1 MKQDRILTAEARDR
15 DTPAQTTPQTVPQ
28 TAPQTGASPDPA
40 PGLGTEPAERPAPA
54 PRDMI
59 LRRFRVTN
67 FRSVIDSG
75 WVEAGAVTALIG
87 VNESGKTN
95 LLLPLWKLNPA
106 RGGAVEATSDFPK
119 HLFMTIRDNPGGF
132 QFIEAEFDAGPR
144 TAEFAD
150 LAGIPEEEAAC
161 VRVGRFYDGS
171 HVVTFPRHRRDRHA
185 DTAWAARQIDAA
197 RAELAQTP
205 ADAASGDLRDR
216 ATATLEGLRTGL
228 EEGGA
233 LNANDLIRLRDA
245 VSVLLPADPA
255 AGGAAIAVLQE
266 LRIAF
271 GERMAELCAADPG
284 SRPDLRRAVL
294 GALPPFVYYSNY
306 GNLDSEIYLPHV
318 VENLTR
324 EDLGTREAAKARTL
338 KVLFGFVGLK
348 PAEILELGRDFRDIR
363 EEAEATAAARDGTV
377 GRLRRIIGR
386 VAGPD
391 AGPRAE
397 ELARISE
404 AKRTRSILLQSAG
417 TRLTERFGEWWT
429 QGDYRFRFEADGNH
443 FRIWVADRRRP
454 QEIEL
459 ENRST
464 GLQWFLSFFLVFMV
478 ESQGEHRRAVLLLDE
493 PGQSLHPLAQRD
505 LSAFFDRLAGT
516 NQLIYTSHSPFL
528 VDADRL
534 DRARKVYVA
543 RDGSTRATGDLRE
556 AEGRDQQRGAAYAVQ
571 SALNLS
577 VAEGML
583 HGARP
588 VLVGGLAEQLHLGTL
603 RTLAIAAGQF
613 APRRDLVF
621 APAGPSR
628 TARVVASLLAG
639 GEAQL
644 PLVMLGGD
652 AQALAMG
659 AELRAGLYAGTPGR
673 VLDLGALIGLPGAQ
687 VEDLLPPAFLADQ
700 LDRIERRPEVRLGD
714 VLAHGLPFL
723 PQVEDWAEAQGIALP
738 ADWRLTLA
746 RRARDAALAMGPQG
760 FDAAVRDRWA
770 RLLAHLT
777 EEGASPPGTLPA
789 APSSGASSGRRS
801 VA

>member
-1 MKQDRILTAEARDR
+1 
-15 DTPAQTTPQTVPQ
+15 
-28 TAPQTGASPDPA
+28 
-40 PGLGTEPAERPAPA
+40 
-54 PRDMI
+54 MI

-106 RGGAVEATSDFPK
+106 RGGAIEAISDFPK

-132 QFIEAEFDAGPR
+132 QFVEAEFDAGPR

-150 LAGIPEEEAAC
+150 LAGIPQDEAAC

-185 DTAWAARQIDAA
+185 DTAWAAERLEAA
-197 RAELAQTP
+197 RTELARTP
-205 ADAASGDLRDR
+205 ADAASGDLMER
-216 ATATLEGLRTGL
+216 ATATLERLHTGL
-228 EEGGA
+228 EAGGA

-245 VSVLLPADPA
+245 VSVLLPADLA
-255 AGGAAIAVLQE
+255 DGGAAIAVLQE
-266 LRIAF
+266 LRLAF

-284 SRPDLRRAVL
+284 SRPELRRSVL
-294 GALPPFVYYSNY
+294 GAMPPFVYYSNY

-318 VENLTR
+318 VDNLMR

-363 EEAEATAAARDGTV
+363 EEAEEAAVARDGTV
-377 GRLRRIIGR
+377 GRLRRILGR
-386 VAGPD
+386 IAGPD
-391 AGPRAE
+391 TGPRTE
-397 ELARISE
+397 ELARIAQ

-417 TRLTERFGEWWT
+417 TRLTERFGDWWT

-443 FRIWVADRRRP
+443 FRIWVADKRRP

-478 ESQGEHRRAVLLLDE
+478 ESMGAHRRAVLLLDE

-505 LSAFFDRLAGT
+505 LSAFFDILAAT

-534 DRARKVYVA
+534 DRARKVYVG
-543 RDGSTRATGDLRE
+543 RDGSTRATADLRE
-556 AEGRDQQRGAAYAVQ
+556 DEGRDHQRGAAYAVQ
-571 SALNLS
+571 SALNLG
-577 VAEGML
+577 VAEAML
-583 HGARP
+583 RGARP
-588 VLVGGLAEQLHLGTL
+588 VMVGGLAEQLHLGTL
-603 RTLAIAAGQF
+603 RTLATAAGRF

-628 TARVVASLLAG
+628 TARVVASLLAAEEG
-639 GEAQL
+639 AL
-644 PLVMLGGD
+644 PLVLLGGD
-652 AQALAMG
+652 DRALAQD
-659 AELRAGLYAGTPGR
+659 LRAGLYADTPDR
-673 VLDLGALIGLPGAQ
+673 VLDLGTVIGLPGAQ

-700 LDRIERRPEVRLGD
+700 LDRIERRPEVRFGD
-714 VLAHGLPFL
+714 VLAHGLPFG
-723 PQVEDWAEAQGIALP
+723 PQVEDWARAQGITLP

-746 RRARDAALAMGPQG
+746 RRARDAALALGPGG

-770 RLLAHLT
+770 QLLARLS
-777 EEGASPPGTLPA
+777 EEDTAPPTA
-789 APSSGASSGRRS
+789 
-801 VA
+801 

>member
-1 MKQDRILTAEARDR
+1 MKQDRTLTAEAKARSQSD
-15 DTPAQTTPQTVPQ
+15 AS
-28 TAPQTGASPDPA
+28 TA
-40 PGLGTEPAERPAPA
+40 LGTEPAPRPAPP

-75 WVEAGAVTALIG
+75 WVDVDAVTALIG

-106 RGGAVEATSDFPK
+106 RGGAIEATSDFPK

-132 QFIEAEFDAGPR
+132 QFVEAEFDAGPR
-144 TAEFAD
+144 TAEFAEA
-150 LAGIPEEEAAC
+150 AGIPEHEAAC
-161 VRVGRFYDGS
+161 VRVGRFFDGS
-171 HVVTFPRHRRDRHA
+171 HIVTFPLHRRDRHA
-185 DTAWAARQIDAA
+185 DTAWAARRITDA
-197 RAELAQTP
+197 RTELQRTP
-205 ADAASGDLRDR
+205 DEAAGGDLRTR
-216 ATATLEGLRTGL
+216 ALETLEKLRVGI
-228 EEGGA
+228 EAGGP

-255 AGGAAIAVLQE
+255 EAGATVAILQE
-266 LRIAF
+266 LRLAF

-284 SRPDLRRAVL
+284 SRPELRRAVL
-294 GALPPFVYYSNY
+294 GAMPPFVFYSNY

-318 VENLTR
+318 VDNLTR

-348 PAEILELGRDFRDIR
+348 PSEILELGRDFRDIR

-377 GRLRRIIGR
+377 GKLRRIIGR
-386 VAGPD
+386 VAGGES
-391 AGPRAE
+391 GPRAE

-404 AKRTRSILLQSAG
+404 AKRTRSILMQSAG

-443 FRIWVADRRRP
+443 FRIWVADKRRP

-464 GLQWFLSFFLVFMV
+464 GLQWFLSFFLIFMV

-534 DRARKVYVA
+534 DRARKVFVA
-543 RDGSTRATGDLRE
+543 RDGSTRATDDLRE
-556 AEGRDQQRGAAYAVQ
+556 EEGRDLQRGAAYAVQ

-583 HGARP
+583 HGTRP
-588 VLVGGLAEQLHLGTL
+588 VMVGGLAEQLYLGTM
-603 RTLAIAAGQF
+603 RTLSTAAGQF
-613 APRRDLVF
+613 TPRRDLVF

-644 PLVMLGGD
+644 PLVMLGAG
-652 AQALAMG
+652 QADMA
-659 AELRAGLYAGTPGR
+659 AELRDGLYADAPDR
-673 VLDLGALIGLPGAQ
+673 VLDLGALIDLPGAEI
-687 VEDLLPPAFLADQ
+687 EDLLPPAFLADQ
-700 LDRIERRPEVRLGD
+700 LDRVERRPEVRLGD

-723 PQVEDWAEAQGIALP
+723 PQVRDWAEAQGITLP
-738 ADWRLTLA
+738 GDWRLMLA
-746 RRARDAALAMGPQG
+746 RRVRDAALTLGPDG
-760 FDAAVRDRWA
+760 FDAETRDRWA
-770 RLLAHLT
+770 RLLARLA
-777 EEGASPPGTLPA
+777 EDDPA
-789 APSSGASSGRRS
+789 PTRPA
-801 VA
+801 